1 MSHKPSQISLIL
13 APLGLQITPSTTGS
27 YLQVGKSRLRGGP
40 NPTFWRGTVD
50 VSTSLI
56 ARPLQL
62 GLDMLWN
69 NPALML
75 RLLALLVLSEA
86 AHFGFFVAALPLRA
100 HTLGLNAALIGTLVG
115 AHYLADALSKGP
127 MGYLAGRWGAGR
139 LLTLGTLLG
148 LVTLAATVMGA
159 AAGHLSYILLFAL
172 AVGWGVLY
180 GALWPIIMGY
190 SQALAHPARTARALA
205 LTSLAVAPG
214 LLLGV
219 GVLGPLMQR
228 EPQLGMD
235 VLLGLQAATLLLA
248 LSVFGLP
255 PAPQPEGARPA
266 SLGELGQQWHGVA
279 LLLPAALAQTLAPG
293 LLVTLIF
300 PLLERLGLNLLDLLW
315 PALGLLAGLGLTLWL
330 AGRLADRTAPRR
342 VLLPGLLT
350 LALSYGLLAL
360 PHPEAHLWAALP
372 LLGVGYGA
380 FITGWNG
387 LVGHVLPHGHRM
399 TGWGAIMTVEALG
412 YALGPALGGLLWTHF
427 GPSGV
432 FGAGSAVFILTLA
445 YYLLAAPRVTQRSE
459 TQAPSSA
466 TP

>member
-1 MSHKPSQISLIL
+1 
-13 APLGLQITPSTTGS
+13 
-27 YLQVGKSRLRGGP
+27 
-40 NPTFWRGTVD
+40 
-50 VSTSLI
+50 
-56 ARPLQL
+56 
-62 GLDMLWN
+62 MLWN

-100 HTLGLNAALIGTLVG
+100 DALGLNAALIGTLVG

-139 LLTLGTLLG
+139 LLAGGALLG
-148 LVTLAATVMGA
+148 LLTLSLTVMGA
-159 AAGHLSYILLFAL
+159 AQRQLSYTSLFAL
-172 AVGWGVLY
+172 ATVWGVLY
-180 GALWPIIMGY
+180 GALWPVIMGY
-190 SQALAHPARTARALA
+190 SQLLAHPERTSRALA
-205 LTSLAVAPG
+205 LTSLAIAPG
-214 LLLGV
+214 LALGV
-219 GVLGPLMQR
+219 GLLGPLIQH

-235 VLLGLQAATLLLA
+235 ILLALQGAALLLA
-248 LSVFGLP
+248 LTVFGLP

-266 SLGELGQQWHGVA
+266 SLGELLGQWHGVA

-300 PLLERLGLNLLDLLW
+300 PLLAQLGLNLLDLLW
-315 PALGLLAGLGLTLWL
+315 PMLALLAGLGLTLWL
-330 AGRLADRTAPRR
+330 AGRTADRTAPRR

-360 PHPEAHLWAALP
+360 PHPEARLMLVLP

-387 LVGHVLPHGHRM
+387 LVGQVLPHGHRM

-412 YALGPALGGLLWTHF
+412 YAVGPVVGGLLWTHF
-427 GPSGV
+427 GHSGI
-432 FGAGSAVFILTLA
+432 FGAGSIVFVLTLV
-445 YYLLAAPRVTQRSE
+445 YYLLAAPKATQTPDL
-459 TQAPSSA
+459 TQPSAAP
-466 TP
+466 